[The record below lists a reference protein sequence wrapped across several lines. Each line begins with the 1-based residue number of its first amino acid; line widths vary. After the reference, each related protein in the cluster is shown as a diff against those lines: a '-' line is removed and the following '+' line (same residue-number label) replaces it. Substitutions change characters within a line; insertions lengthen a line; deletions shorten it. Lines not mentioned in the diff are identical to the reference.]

1 MLLSISTWWE
11 HLATFE
17 KILWAIALLFS
28 TIYLFQSILSI
39 SGGDVDHAS
48 GDADGSVEHDD
59 GMEYQFFTIKN
70 MIAFFTMFGWVG
82 IASHYGGLGK
92 TATVLL
98 AFAAGTTVVV
108 ITVIILKNM
117 SRLRHSGTMDIANAI
132 NLTGTTYLF
141 IPAKRGG
148 TGKVHITVQGSLR
161 ELPAMTDDETEI
173 ATGKLIR
180 VKNIINDS
188 ILLVTLADNNLSL
201 TR

>member
-17 KILWAIALLFS
+17 KILWAIAILFS

-39 SGGDVDHAS
+39 SGGDADHAG

-59 GMEYQFFTIKN
+59 GIDYQFFTIKN
-70 MIAFFTMFGWVG
+70 MIAFFTMFGWAG

-98 AFAAGTTVVV
+98 AFAAGTTVV
-108 ITVIILKNM
+108 ILTVIILKNM
-117 SRLRHSGTMDIANAI
+117 SRLRHSGTMEITNAI

-180 VKNIINDS
+180 VKNIVNDS
-188 ILLVTLADNNLSL
+188 ILLVTLADNHLSY
-201 TR
+201 TI

>member
-59 GMEYQFFTIKN
+59 GMDYQFFTIKN

-98 AFAAGTTVVV
+98 AFAAGTIVVV
-108 ITVIILKNM
+108 LTVIILKNM
-117 SRLRHSGTMDIANAI
+117 SRLRHSGTMEIANAI

-141 IPAKRGG
+141 IPANRGG

-188 ILLVTLADNNLSL
+188 ILLVTLADNTLSY
-201 TR
+201 RI

>member
-17 KILWAIALLFS
+17 KILWAIAILFS
-28 TIYLFQSILSI
+28 TIYLFQSFLSI

-59 GMEYQFFTIKN
+59 GMDYQFFTIRN
-70 MIAFFTMFGWVG
+70 MVAFFMMFGWTG

-98 AFAAGTTVVV
+98 AFTAGTIVV
-108 ITVIILKNM
+108 ILTVLILRNM

-148 TGKVHITVQGSLR
+148 MGKVHIKVQGSLR
-161 ELPAMTDDETEI
+161 ELPAMTDDDTEI
-173 ATGKLIR
+173 ATGRLIR
-180 VKNIINDS
+180 VKNIINDN
-188 ILLVTLADNNLSL
+188 ILLVTLADSL
-201 TR
+201 PYKI

>member
-17 KILWAIALLFS
+17 KTLWAIAILFS

-48 GDADGSVEHDD
+48 GDADGSVEHDH
-59 GMEYQFFTIKN
+59 GMDYQFFTIRN
-70 MIAFFTMFGWVG
+70 MIAFFMMFGWTG

-98 AFAAGTTVVV
+98 AFAAGSIVV
-108 ITVIILKNM
+108 ILTVLILKNM
-117 SRLRHSGTMDIANAI
+117 SRLRHSGTMNIANAI

-141 IPAKRGG
+141 IPANRGG
-148 TGKVHITVQGSLR
+148 MGKVHIKVQGSLR
-161 ELPAMTDDETEI
+161 ELQAVTDDDTEI
-173 ATGKLIR
+173 ATGSLIR
-180 VKNIINDS
+180 VKNIINDN
-188 ILLVTLADNNLSL
+188 ILLVTLADSL
-201 TR
+201 PYKI

>member
-1 MLLSISTWWE
+1 MLLSISTWWQ
-11 HLATFE
+11 HLDTFE
-17 KILWAIALLFS
+17 KTLWAIAILFS
-28 TIYLFQSILSI
+28 TIYTFQSILSI
-39 SGGDVDHAS
+39 SGGDVDHAA
-48 GDADGSVEHDD
+48 GDADTSVEHDD

-82 IASHYGGLGK
+82 IASHYGGMGK

-98 AFAAGTTVVV
+98 AFAAGTTIV
-108 ITVIILKNM
+108 ILTVIILKNM
-117 SRLRHSGTMDIANAI
+117 GRLKHSGTMEISNAI

-148 TGKVHITVQGSLR
+148 TGKVHIKVQGSLR

-188 ILLVTLADNNLSL
+188 ILLVTIADNNLSY
-201 TR
+201 TI

>member
-17 KILWAIALLFS
+17 KILWAIALFFS

-117 SRLRHSGTMDIANAI
+117 SRLRHSGTMEIANAI

-188 ILLVTLADNNLSL
+188 ILLVTLADNNLSF

>member
-1 MLLSISTWWE
+1 MLLSITTWWE

-98 AFAAGTTVVV
+98 AFGAGATVV
-108 ITVIILKNM
+108 ILTVIILKNM
-117 SRLRHSGTMDIANAI
+117 SRLRHSGTMEIANAI

-148 TGKVHITVQGSLR
+148 TGKVHIKVQGSLR

-173 ATGKLIR
+173 ATGRLIR

-188 ILLVTLADNNLSL
+188 ILLVTLADNNLPYSI
-201 TR
+201 